1 MAVLVLVVLALTG
14 FSTGSHHGISKSRGG
29 KSRSGSHDSD
39 SSGGGGGGC
48 SSSSQDH
55 DDTDDDSYSGSSGN
69 TSATAQV
76 AQDAQVELV
85 SCVTKTEPY
94 ATVQV
99 TNPNSTGDYFT
110 VTVTFLDADSGQVDL
125 RTVDEFVA
133 ANDTTRVQVDLSDP
147 GLAAKVDH
155 CVPEPHAPAG

>member
-29 KSRSGSHDSD
+29 KSRSGSHDGD
-39 SSGGGGGGC
+39 SGGGGC

-55 DDTDDDSYSGSSGN
+55 DDTDDDSGSGSSGN
-69 TSATAQV
+69 TSATAQA
-76 AQDAQVELV
+76 AQVAQVELV

-155 CVPEPHAPAG
+155 CVPDPHAPAG